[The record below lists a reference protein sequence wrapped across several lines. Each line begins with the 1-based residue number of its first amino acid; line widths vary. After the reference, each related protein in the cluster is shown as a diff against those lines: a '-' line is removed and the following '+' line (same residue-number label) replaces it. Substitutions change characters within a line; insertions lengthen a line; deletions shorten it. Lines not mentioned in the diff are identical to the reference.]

1 MNVRCKLP
9 PVFAGILIGL
19 VMLIAFVISGRG
31 IGVSGALTR
40 MIAVAQNTISPERY
54 HPQRDRCAGQFYCIA
69 YLW

>member
-31 IGVSGALTR
+31 IGVSGALTQ
-40 MIAVAQNTISPERY
+40 V
-54 HPQRDRCAGQFYCIA
+54 
-69 YLW
+69 